1 MMLENKSSA
10 FPFQPFSVTAE
21 DNRRRSKFLF
31 KDYNGA
37 DVDNK
42 KCWVINLRP
51 FLWWRYDFGRSL
63 IDHFNSE
70 INLTLGT
77 RINWTGILNKA

>member
-1 MMLENKSSA
+1 MMLENESSA
-10 FPFQPFSVTAE
+10 FLFQPFSVTAE
-21 DNRRRSKFLF
+21 DNRRRSKLLF

-37 DVDNK
+37 DVDKKK

-51 FLWWRYDFGRSL
+51 FLWWRYDFWRSL

-77 RINWTGILNKA
+77 GLGF

>member
-1 MMLENKSSA
+1 MHIMMLENESSA

-37 DVDNK
+37 DVNNK
-42 KCWVINLRP
+42 KC
-51 FLWWRYDFGRSL
+51 
-63 IDHFNSE
+63 
-70 INLTLGT
+70 
-77 RINWTGILNKA
+77 

>member
-1 MMLENKSSA
+1 MMLENESSA
-10 FPFQPFSVTAE
+10 FLFQPFSVTAE
-21 DNRRRSKFLF
+21 DNRRRSKLLF

-37 DVDNK
+37 DVDKKK

-51 FLWWRYDFGRSL
+51 FLWWRYDFWRSL
-63 IDHFNSE
+63 IDHFNSA

-77 RINWTGILNKA
+77 GLGF